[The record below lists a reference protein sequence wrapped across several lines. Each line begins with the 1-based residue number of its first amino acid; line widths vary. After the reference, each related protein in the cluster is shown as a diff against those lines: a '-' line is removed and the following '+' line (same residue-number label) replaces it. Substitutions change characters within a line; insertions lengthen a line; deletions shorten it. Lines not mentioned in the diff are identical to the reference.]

1 MNEDIKREMRVE
13 NVRQWELAAAMGV
26 CEMTLTRKLRRELD
40 EAGRQEMLQHIHAIA
55 AHRAGGDLKCV

>member
-40 EAGRQEMLQHIHAIA
+40 EAGRQEMLQHIHAIVA
-55 AHRAGGDLKCV
+55 RREGKGVK